1 LILLCLP
8 LPIFRKVINP
18 SPAVPSEKNEKNLL
32 LTPVT
37 SFFRCFQQQS
47 PVYIEALLTHPLAL
61 SLGKVPKCDSAG
73 VGLKQTQTESAHADA
88 PRDSLC
94 CLGIGWNARNLP
106 EPGLELSTGKVS
118 RVNRPAAHDERFL
131 PCCIAVL

>member
-1 LILLCLP
+1 MFFKPAIS
-8 LPIFRKVINP
+8 IFRKGLTP
-18 SPAVPSEKNEKNLL
+18 PLRFHLKKNEKNLL

-37 SFFRCFQQQS
+37 SFFRCFHQQL

-73 VGLKQTQTESAHADA
+73 VGLKQTQTESAHADTL
-88 PRDSLC
+88 RDRLC

-106 EPGLELSTGKVS
+106 EPGLELSRDKVS
-118 RVNRPAAHDERFL
+118 RVNSPAANDEPFL
-131 PCCIAVL
+131 RCCIAAL